1 MFSLKQLNP
10 FYTLVLILTAF
21 CLSNCSEN
29 SEYGEANDYEKG
41 GYSPSGSD
49 SPSGSGI
56 INGAVLDNASDALSG
71 VSVTFAKSGTTSSV
85 VTTEDNGTYSK
96 TSLSSGNYT
105 LTYSKSGYLEMFQ
118 SVTLTADNETL
129 EVATVKQFPD
139 TCASTGT
146 ISGTIKDA
154 VNDSVVVSDVSLSIR
169 SGMNTTSGTI
179 IKTAT
184 TDSSGNY
191 SLSSMSA
198 GWYTIQFSKSGFIAD
213 KFDVYSCG
221 SVGNQDASISTS
233 LASGSMR
240 IILHWG
246 ASSGLGVV
254 DSHLT
259 GPDNASGR
267 FHIYWPNGKRE
278 FFYYSND
285 QTCSGC
291 TASQKNDNV
300 TLDHD
305 DSDGAPG
312 TETITILTDSW
323 RSGTYRYSAHYY
335 GPDTGGQSSGIAS
348 STLFAAS
355 GTTVKVYYGDTEP
368 RTYNVPNSA
377 GNLWTVF
384 TIDGSSKVITT
395 VNSMSY
401 QSSSTSIQ

>member
-10 FYTLVLILTAF
+10 FCTLVLILTAF

-56 INGAVLDNASDALSG
+56 IKGTVLDNASDALSG

-154 VNDSVVVSDVSLSIR
+154 VNDSVVSDVSLSIR

-198 GWYTIQFSKSGFIAD
+198 GWYTIQFSKSGYITGNFN
-213 KFDVYSCG
+213 VYSCG
-221 SVGNQDASISTS
+221 SVGSQDSQISTS
-233 LASGSMR
+233 LSTGTMR
-240 IILHWG
+240 IVLHWG
-246 ASSGLGVV
+246 ASSGLNIV
-254 DSHLT
+254 DSHIT
-259 GPDNASGR
+259 GPDNSTGR
-267 FHIYWPNGKRE
+267 FHIYWDTTWA
-278 FFYYSND
+278 FYYATNAY
-285 QTCSGC
+285 TCGSC
-291 TASQKNDNV
+291 SQSQKADNV
-300 TLDHD
+300 SLDD
-305 DSDGAPG
+305 DDDDGAPG
-312 TETITILTDSW
+312 TETVTIPTDSW
-323 RSGTYRYSAHYY
+323 RSGTYRYSAHDY
-335 GPDTGGQSSGIAS
+335 SNRAS
-348 STLFAAS
+348 TSTTKLAES
-355 GTTVKVYYGDTEP
+355 GTTVTVYYGDTEP
-368 RTYNVPNSA
+368 RTYNVPNSV
-377 GNLWTVF
+377 GTLWTVF
-384 TIDGSSKVITT
+384 TIDGSSKVVTT
-395 VNSMSY
+395 VNSMSAVAG
-401 QSSSTSIQ
+401 TSAGSASIE